1 MRNLLI
7 VVILSIAVI
16 GCGTLQKT
24 TTVSTSGKT
33 MEINTSGI
41 YTKPLVADLKV
52 QEAKIETTVEGK
64 SLLPENVPSLVSNL
78 KKSAVSQ
85 AIQINKCDILIEP
98 MYTVKIEG
106 TNVSVT
112 VSGRPA
118 TYVNF
123 RNLTAADSSAV
134 KLRNAADVNDAT
146 GIVENSSISKK
157 GGVGKIFLVS
167 LGLIIVLAL
176 VL

>member
-85 AIQINKCDILIEP
+85 AIQINKCDI
-98 MYTVKIEG
+98 
-106 TNVSVT
+106 
-112 VSGRPA
+112 
-118 TYVNF
+118 
-123 RNLTAADSSAV
+123 
-134 KLRNAADVNDAT
+134 
-146 GIVENSSISKK
+146 
-157 GGVGKIFLVS
+157 
-167 LGLIIVLAL
+167 
-176 VL
+176 

>member
-1 MRNLLI
+1 MT
-7 VVILSIAVI
+7 AI
-16 GCGTLQKT
+16 GCGTVQKT
-24 TTVSTSGKT
+24 STVSTSGKT
-33 MEINTSGI
+33 MEIITSGI

-98 MYTVKIEG
+98 IYTVTIEG

-123 RNLTAADSSAV
+123 RNLTVADSSAV
-134 KLRNAADVNDAT
+134 KLKISDNVNDEIGT
-146 GIVENSSISKK
+146 VENLNISKK
-157 GGVGKIFLVS
+157 GGVGKIFLICLGVVII
-167 LGLIIVLAL
+167 LGLVL
-176 VL
+176 